1 MLANA
6 PRRNELSPFN
16 GRGAVFLP
24 LQRRSGISA
33 RGVETVDRDHALWLQ
48 RNHSVDEFSFTV
60 DFSIKEDAMPRYQF
74 LNIETFHLIIAD
86 AKEAAWQLG
95 LDEGAVVGATRDV
108 NFGSPST
115 ILVEDRIYEVLPLL
129 S

>member
-1 MLANA
+1 
-6 PRRNELSPFN
+6 
-16 GRGAVFLP
+16 
-24 LQRRSGISA
+24 
-33 RGVETVDRDHALWLQ
+33 
-48 RNHSVDEFSFTV
+48 
-60 DFSIKEDAMPRYQF
+60 
-74 LNIETFHLIIAD
+74 LIIAD

>member
-1 MLANA
+1 MLTNA

-16 GRGAVFLP
+16 GSGAVVLHF
-24 LQRRSGISA
+24 QRRSSA
-33 RGVETVDRDHALWLQ
+33 RVVESVDRERALWLQ
-48 RNHSVDEFSFTV
+48 RNPSVDEFSFTV

-95 LDEGAVVGATRDV
+95 LNEGPVVDATRDV

-115 ILVEDRIYEVLPLL
+115 ILVEDRIYVILPLL
-129 S
+129 I

>member
-86 AKEAAWQLG
+86 AKEAAWRLG
-95 LDEGAVVGATRDV
+95 RNEGPVVDATRDV
-108 NFGSPST
+108 DFGSASA
-115 ILVEDRIYEVLPLL
+115 ILVEDRIYEILPLL
-129 S
+129 T

>member
-1 MLANA
+1 MEDLVSATYL
-6 PRRNELSPFN
+6 EHQ
-16 GRGAVFLP
+16 
-24 LQRRSGISA
+24 QRRSTNG
-33 RGVETVDRDHALWLQ
+33 L
-48 RNHSVDEFSFTV
+48 
-60 DFSIKEDAMPRYQF
+60 KEDAMPRYQF

-95 LDEGAVVGATRDV
+95 LDERPVVDATRDV

>member
-1 MLANA
+1 MLTNTLH
-6 PRRNELSPFN
+6 PNELSPSTK
-16 GRGAVFLP
+16 AEVVLP

-33 RGVETVDRDHALWLQ
+33 RRVEEVDRDRALLLQ
-48 RNHSVDEFSFTV
+48 RNPSV

-74 LNIETFHLIIAD
+74 LNIETFHLNIAD
-86 AKEAAWQLG
+86 AKEAAGRLG
-95 LDEGAVVGATRDV
+95 LNEGPVVDATRDV
-108 NFGSPST
+108 DFGSPSA